1 MAQQGE
7 PAQAWRSRKSLQKRC
22 AAGRACTSV
31 AQQGEPAK
39 VWRSRKSLHS
49 RKSLQKRVAAGRAC
63 TNVAQQEEPGQ
74 AWRAKII
81 ATEQTEQEEAALTQ
95 PSHGNNISGGTSITI
110 IRGLGNNISGETT
123 TNHNHLEKI
132 GTAHETVSQYKA
144 HDVMH
149 LSENADEQKPDNE
162 PTRTSELAAEASEV
176 KNGSVVHIKM
186 RQLEDEEGAGEEGED
201 KGQKGVAQVRF
212 NCCRGQ

>member
-162 PTRTSELAAEASEV
+162 PTR
-176 KNGSVVHIKM
+176 NI
-186 RQLEDEEGAGEEGED
+186 GA
-201 KGQKGVAQVRF
+201 V
-212 NCCRGQ
+212 